1 MKISAITNRGSRKD
15 FYDLHE
21 LLKEFTLK
29 EIFDNYQRKY
39 NIDNLEMAKRSLIY
53 FEDANNEKER
63 NNKVISLINESWEN
77 IKDDIERKYN
87 ELFQISHKNRQKK

>member
-29 EIFDNYQRKY
+29 EIFDNY
-39 NIDNLEMAKRSLIY
+39 
-53 FEDANNEKER
+53 
-63 NNKVISLINESWEN
+63 
-77 IKDDIERKYN
+77 
-87 ELFQISHKNRQKK
+87 